1 MSTPTFEWF
10 PPPTILPFES
20 TPNIVPG
27 IDAESTLSLQN
38 ILRDNHEKWHVFFN
52 NIRFHNHITHHVLA
66 IWALGANKK
75 TIEAVYQEYVPMQRP
90 AIKSPNNISS
100 ENFTTHLGDDQY
112 YEAYKTFFRENIK
125 DKGIATV
132 LEEFVFSPSANVSP
146 AGGKQPAMLKRL
158 LSGLVH
164 PIIHTGYGLEFGLPG
179 MTVEGLAQASVHHD
193 QLELLFPPS
202 FFEPVDPL
210 AEKLSANLT
219 LHSEPRDTKTET
231 HAFDILARVL
241 KDDTLKFPDTSDP
254 EFFAYTLRDNGKT
267 LLGYTNQWTLGPKD
281 VNRKIEELQWMN
293 TILYAI
299 PGFPPGKKFYAD
311 FFHMHLVTSSLF
323 LPSFAAYLTPPSQV
337 LLLRGYMA
345 VSLAWWVARG
355 RPGFDIPKFFDAPA
369 IQDSEPMISTP
380 TWNLPSIPNPW
391 FAIIQQ
397 AVVHPDDHL
406 CKIQRAFVH
415 YATLYGARPRG
426 QPDFSQTE
434 LEGVEKLD
442 GTLFLRAAQLTAK
455 HFEYEG
461 KGEKY
466 PAAQTLWDFI

>member
-1 MSTPTFEWF
+1 MSSPTLDWF
-10 PPPTILPFES
+10 PPPTFLPSEL
-20 TPNIVPG
+20 TPNTIPG

-52 NIRFHNHITHHVLA
+52 HIRFHNHITHHVLA

-75 TIEAVYQEYVPMQRP
+75 TIEAVYREYVPMQRP
-90 AIKSPNNISS
+90 AIKSPNNITS

-112 YEAYKTFFRENIK
+112 YEAYKTFFKENIK
-125 DKGIATV
+125 DKGVATV
-132 LEEFVFSPSANVSP
+132 LEELVFSPSANVGP
-146 AGGKQPAMLKRL
+146 PGEKQPAMLKRL

-179 MTVEGLAQASVHHD
+179 MVVEGLAQASVHHD
-193 QLELLFPPS
+193 HLELLLPPS
-202 FFEPVDPL
+202 FFDPL
-210 AEKLSANLT
+210 AEQLSANLT
-219 LHSEPRDTKTET
+219 LHPEPKPNSET

-241 KDDTLKFPDTSDP
+241 KDSTLKFPDTSDP

-281 VNRKIEELQWMN
+281 VDRKIEELQWMN

-299 PGFPPGKKFYAD
+299 VGFRPGKKFYAD

-337 LLLRGYMA
+337 LLLRSYMA

-355 RPGFDIPKFFDAPA
+355 RPGFDIPRFFDAPLA
-369 IQDSEPMISTP
+369 YHDPEPTP
-380 TWNLPSIPNPW
+380 TPWDLPSMPNPW

-406 CKIQRAFVH
+406 CKIQRALVH
-415 YATLYGARPRG
+415 YATRYGGRAHGR
-426 QPDFSQTE
+426 PDFSRTE
-434 LEGVEKLD
+434 LGGAGELD
-442 GTLFLRAAQLTAK
+442 GTLFLRAAQLTAR
-455 HFEYEG
+455 HFEYVEG
-461 KGEKY
+461 KGERY
-466 PAAQTLWDFI
+466 PAAQTLWDFS